1 MIKLKSVIYLISM
14 MTLAGCSGQK
24 QASVAVEEQSGQWI
38 LGPFVRP
45 EGVNPVISPQ
55 PTTFQ
60 CPMRKQPV
68 RWEESDT
75 FNPAAT
81 VKDGKI
87 VVLYRAE
94 DNSAQGI
101 GKRTSRIGYAES
113 TDGVTMS
120 QADAPVLFPSE
131 DDFKEIEWEGG
142 CEDPRVAM
150 TEDGLYGSNLA
161 SGLNTNTDVE
171 MSSFKNRN
179 LPRLAVATS
188 RDLKNWTKHGLAFAK
203 AYNGRF
209 ANIASKSASI
219 VTGVKDGRLV
229 IEKVAGKYFMYW
241 GENAVCAATSDNLT
255 DWAPVLNENNELREI
270 AKPRSGY
277 FDSRLTECGP
287 PAIKTVNGIVLL
299 YNGKNGYK
307 EERDPAYP
315 AGAYCAG
322 QFLFDAN
329 DPYKVLDRLDKP
341 FFVPEAAFEK
351 SGQYKD
357 GTVFI
362 EGLAYF
368 KNKLYLYYGC
378 ADSQVAVAICD
389 DNIDSKL
396 KTHN

>member
-14 MTLAGCSGQK
+14 MTLAGCLGQK
-24 QASVAVEEQSGQWI
+24 QTSAVVEEQNEHWI
-38 LGPFVRP
+38 IGPFVRP

-60 CPMRKQPV
+60 CPMRKQLV
-68 RWEESDT
+68 KWEESDT

-113 TDGVTMS
+113 TDGVTMKQS
-120 QADAPVLFPSE
+120 DAPVLFPSE
-131 DDFKEIEWEGG
+131 DDYKEIEWEGG

-150 TEDGLYGSNLA
+150 TEDGLYVMLYTA
-161 SGLNTNTDVE
+161 W
-171 MSSFKNRN
+171 NRH

-188 RDLKNWTKHGLAFAK
+188 TDLKNWTKHGLAFAK

-219 VTGVKDGRLV
+219 VTGVKDGKLV
-229 IEKVAGKYFMYW
+229 IEKVNGKYFMYW

-255 DWAPVLNENNELREI
+255 DWTPVLNENNELREI

-287 PAIKTVNGIVLL
+287 PAIKTTDGIVLL

-307 EERDPAYP
+307 EERDSEYP

-322 QFLFDAN
+322 QFLFDAD
-329 DPYKVLDRLDKP
+329 DPYQVLGRLDKP

-389 DNIDSKL
+389 NNMDLKL

>member
-150 TEDGLYGSNLA
+150 TEDGLYVMLYTA
-161 SGLNTNTDVE
+161 W
-171 MSSFKNRN
+171 NRN

-229 IEKVAGKYFMYW
+229 IEKVDGKYFMYW

-255 DWAPVLNENNELREI
+255 DWTPVLNENNELREI

-277 FDSRLTECGP
+277 
-287 PAIKTVNGIVLL
+287 
-299 YNGKNGYK
+299 
-307 EERDPAYP
+307 
-315 AGAYCAG
+315 
-322 QFLFDAN
+322 
-329 DPYKVLDRLDKP
+329 
-341 FFVPEAAFEK
+341 
-351 SGQYKD
+351 
-357 GTVFI
+357 
-362 EGLAYF
+362 
-368 KNKLYLYYGC
+368 
-378 ADSQVAVAICD
+378 
-389 DNIDSKL
+389 
-396 KTHN
+396 

>member
-24 QASVAVEEQSGQWI
+24 QASVAVEEQSGQWV

-45 EGVNPVISPQ
+45 EGMNPVISPQ

-113 TDGVTMS
+113 ADGVTMS

-150 TEDGLYGSNLA
+150 TEDGLYVMLYTA
-161 SGLNTNTDVE
+161 W
-171 MSSFKNRN
+171 NRN

-188 RDLKNWTKHGLAFAK
+188 RDLKNWTKHGLAFGK
-203 AYNGRF
+203 AYDGRF
-209 ANIASKSASI
+209 A
-219 VTGVKDGRLV
+219 GVKDGRLV
-229 IEKVAGKYFMYW
+229 IEKVDGKYFMYW

-255 DWAPVLNENNELREI
+255 DWIPVLNENNELREI

-307 EERDPAYP
+307 EERDSAYP

-322 QFLFDAN
+322 QFLFDSN

>member
-150 TEDGLYGSNLA
+150 TEDGLYVMLYTA
-161 SGLNTNTDVE
+161 W
-171 MSSFKNRN
+171 NRN

-203 AYNGRF
+203 AY
-209 ANIASKSASI
+209 
-219 VTGVKDGRLV
+219 
-229 IEKVAGKYFMYW
+229 
-241 GENAVCAATSDNLT
+241 TSDNLT

>member
-14 MTLAGCSGQK
+14 MTLAECSGQK

-150 TEDGLYGSNLA
+150 TEDGLYVMLYTA
-161 SGLNTNTDVE
+161 W
-171 MSSFKNRN
+171 NRN

-188 RDLKNWTKHGLAFAK
+188 RDLKNWTKQAC
-203 AYNGRF
+203 
-209 ANIASKSASI
+209 
-219 VTGVKDGRLV
+219 VK
-229 IEKVAGKYFMYW
+229 FTM
-241 GENAVCAATSDNLT
+241 
-255 DWAPVLNENNELREI
+255 
-270 AKPRSGY
+270 RSS
-277 FDSRLTECGP
+277 F
-287 PAIKTVNGIVLL
+287 LL
-299 YNGKNGYK
+299 SLLWIPWKNG
-307 EERDPAYP
+307 ESA
-315 AGAYCAG
+315 
-322 QFLFDAN
+322 
-329 DPYKVLDRLDKP
+329 
-341 FFVPEAAFEK
+341 
-351 SGQYKD
+351 
-357 GTVFI
+357 
-362 EGLAYF
+362 
-368 KNKLYLYYGC
+368 
-378 ADSQVAVAICD
+378 
-389 DNIDSKL
+389 
-396 KTHN
+396 

>member
-1 MIKLKSVIYLISM
+1 MGKLKFAVYLFCM
-14 MTLAGCSGQK
+14 MAFAGCFGQK
-24 QASVAVEEQSGQWI
+24 QTTTGQKEQNDKQWV

-45 EGVNPVISPQ
+45 KGVNPIISPRL
-55 PTTFQ
+55 TTFQ
-60 CPMRKQPV
+60 CPMRKQLV
-68 RWEESDT
+68 KWEESDT

-81 VKDGKI
+81 VKDDKI
-87 VVLYRAE
+87 IVLYRAE

-113 TDGVTMS
+113 LDGITMTR
-120 QADAPVLFPSE
+120 DDCPVLFPAE
-131 DDFKEIEWEGG
+131 DTYKDIEWEGG

-150 TEDGLYGSNLA
+150 TEDGTYVMLYTA
-161 SGLNTNTDVE
+161 W
-171 MSSFKNRN
+171 NRN
-179 LPRLAVATS
+179 IPRLAVAVS
-188 RDLKNWTKHGLAFAK
+188 KDLKKWTKHGLAFAK

-209 ANIASKSASI
+209 ADLASKSASI
-219 VTGVKDGRLV
+219 VTGVKDGKLV
-229 IEKVAGKYFMYW
+229 IEKINGKYFMYL
-241 GENAVCAATSDNLT
+241 GEKAVYAATSDNLI
-255 DWAPVLNENNELREI
+255 DWEPVLDENNELRKI
-270 AKPRSGY
+270 AVPRAGY

-299 YNGKNGYK
+299 YNGKNGD
-307 EERDPAYP
+307 ETDRDPDFP
-315 AGAYCAG
+315 EGAYCAG

-362 EGLAYF
+362 EGLAYL

-378 ADSQVAVAICD
+378 ADSQVAVAVCD
-389 DNIDSKL
+389 DNINSKL
-396 KTHN
+396 

>member
-1 MIKLKSVIYLISM
+1 MIKLKAVIYLISM

-24 QASVAVEEQSGQWI
+24 QTSAVVEEQNEHWI
-38 LGPFVRP
+38 IGPFVRP

-60 CPMRKQPV
+60 CPMRKQLV
-68 RWEESDT
+68 KWEESDT

-113 TDGVTMS
+113 TDGVTMKQS
-120 QADAPVLFPSE
+120 DAPVLFPSE
-131 DDFKEIEWEGG
+131 DDYKEIEWEGG

-150 TEDGLYGSNLA
+150 TEDGLYVMLYTA
-161 SGLNTNTDVE
+161 W
-171 MSSFKNRN
+171 NRH

-188 RDLKNWTKHGLAFAK
+188 TDLKNWTKHGLAFAK

-219 VTGVKDGRLV
+219 VTGVKDGKLV
-229 IEKVAGKYFMYW
+229 IENFMYW

-255 DWAPVLNENNELREI
+255 DWTPVLNENNELREI

-287 PAIKTVNGIVLL
+287 PAIKTTDGIVLL

-307 EERDPAYP
+307 EERDSEYP

-322 QFLFDAN
+322 QFLFDAD
-329 DPYKVLDRLDKP
+329 DPYQVLGRLDKP

-389 DNIDSKL
+389 NNMDLKL

>member
-150 TEDGLYGSNLA
+150 TEDGLY
-161 SGLNTNTDVE
+161 V
-171 MSSFKNRN
+171 M
-179 LPRLAVATS
+179 
-188 RDLKNWTKHGLAFAK
+188 
-203 AYNGRF
+203 
-209 ANIASKSASI
+209 
-219 VTGVKDGRLV
+219 
-229 IEKVAGKYFMYW
+229 
-241 GENAVCAATSDNLT
+241 
-255 DWAPVLNENNELREI
+255 
-270 AKPRSGY
+270 
-277 FDSRLTECGP
+277 
-287 PAIKTVNGIVLL
+287 LL
-299 YNGKNGYK
+299 S
-307 EERDPAYP
+307 
-315 AGAYCAG
+315 
-322 QFLFDAN
+322 L
-329 DPYKVLDRLDKP
+329 
-341 FFVPEAAFEK
+341 
-351 SGQYKD
+351 
-357 GTVFI
+357 I
-362 EGLAYF
+362 H
-368 KNKLYLYYGC
+368 
-378 ADSQVAVAICD
+378 I
-389 DNIDSKL
+389 
-396 KTHN
+396 

>member
-24 QASVAVEEQSGQWI
+24 QTSAVVEEQNEHWI
-38 LGPFVRP
+38 IGPFVRP

-60 CPMRKQPV
+60 CPMRKQLV
-68 RWEESDT
+68 KWEESDT

-94 DNSAQGI
+94 GI

-113 TDGVTMS
+113 TDGVTMKQS
-120 QADAPVLFPSE
+120 DAPVLFPSE
-131 DDFKEIEWEGG
+131 DDYKEIEWEGG

-150 TEDGLYGSNLA
+150 TEDGLYVMLYTA
-161 SGLNTNTDVE
+161 W
-171 MSSFKNRN
+171 NRH

-188 RDLKNWTKHGLAFAK
+188 TDLKNWTKHGLAFAK

-209 ANIASKSASI
+209 SNIASKSASI
-219 VTGVKDGRLV
+219 VTGVKDGKLV
-229 IEKVAGKYFMYW
+229 IEKVNGKYFMYW

-255 DWAPVLNENNELREI
+255 DWTPVLNENNELREI

-277 FDSRLTECGP
+277 FDSRLTERGP
-287 PAIKTVNGIVLL
+287 PAIKTTDGIVLL

-307 EERDPAYP
+307 EERDPEYP

-322 QFLFDAN
+322 QFLFDAD
-329 DPYKVLDRLDKP
+329 DPYQVLGRLDKP

-389 DNIDSKL
+389 NNMDLKL

>member
-150 TEDGLYGSNLA
+150 TEDGLYVMLYTA
-161 SGLNTNTDVE
+161 W
-171 MSSFKNRN
+171 NRN

-287 PAIKTVNGIVLL
+287 PAIKTVNGIVQWQERIQGRKGPGIPRRRLL
-299 YNGKNGYK
+299 C
-307 EERDPAYP
+307 RA
-315 AGAYCAG
+315 
-322 QFLFDAN
+322 
-329 DPYKVLDRLDKP
+329 
-341 FFVPEAAFEK
+341 VP
-351 SGQYKD
+351 
-357 GTVFI
+357 V
-362 EGLAYF
+362 
-368 KNKLYLYYGC
+368 
-378 ADSQVAVAICD
+378 
-389 DNIDSKL
+389 
-396 KTHN
+396 

>member
-150 TEDGLYGSNLA
+150 TEDGLYVMLYTA
-161 SGLNTNTDVE
+161 W
-171 MSSFKNRN
+171 NRN

-255 DWAPVLNENNELREI
+255 DWAPVLNENNDLREI

-299 YNGKNGYK
+299 YLARTDTRKKGTRHTPQALIVQGSSCLTPTTLIKYSTAWINLSLC
-307 EERDPAYP
+307 P
-315 AGAYCAG
+315 
-322 QFLFDAN
+322 
-329 DPYKVLDRLDKP
+329 KP
-341 FFVPEAAFEK
+341 LSRRAVSTRTEQCL
-351 SGQYKD
+351 SKD
-357 GTVFI
+357 WLT
-362 EGLAYF
+362 
-368 KNKLYLYYGC
+368 
-378 ADSQVAVAICD
+378 
-389 DNIDSKL
+389 L
-396 KTHN
+396 KTNYISIMAVPIRRLQ

>member
-131 DDFKEIEWEGG
+131 DDFK
-142 CEDPRVAM
+142 
-150 TEDGLYGSNLA
+150 
-161 SGLNTNTDVE
+161 
-171 MSSFKNRN
+171 K
-179 LPRLAVATS
+179 
-188 RDLKNWTKHGLAFAK
+188 
-203 AYNGRF
+203 
-209 ANIASKSASI
+209 
-219 VTGVKDGRLV
+219 
-229 IEKVAGKYFMYW
+229 
-241 GENAVCAATSDNLT
+241 
-255 DWAPVLNENNELREI
+255 
-270 AKPRSGY
+270 
-277 FDSRLTECGP
+277 
-287 PAIKTVNGIVLL
+287 
-299 YNGKNGYK
+299 
-307 EERDPAYP
+307 
-315 AGAYCAG
+315 
-322 QFLFDAN
+322 
-329 DPYKVLDRLDKP
+329 
-341 FFVPEAAFEK
+341 
-351 SGQYKD
+351 
-357 GTVFI
+357 
-362 EGLAYF
+362 
-368 KNKLYLYYGC
+368 
-378 ADSQVAVAICD
+378 
-389 DNIDSKL
+389 
-396 KTHN
+396 